1 MKDNITGIYK
11 EDYEDIVK
19 RAIAEDLGAYGDI
32 TSNYIFEEDSISRGF
47 MLCKEAEGAILCG
60 IGLAEYVFKS
70 IDPSVSFKILKND
83 GEKIKNKE
91 KICTFQGKTMSVLKS
106 ERISLNF
113 IAHLSGIATL
123 TGKFTD
129 IASAYGVKVTE
140 TRKTLPNLRILE
152 KYAVRCGGG
161 FNHRFGLS
169 DGVMIKDNH
178 ILACGGVSK
187 SIEKIRPKVPH
198 TLKIEVEVKTEEE
211 LNQAIR
217 SRADIIMLDNMD
229 YKKLREAVKKIRESL
244 GKTCIIEASGG
255 ISLETLE
262 KICKTG
268 IDIVSVGALTNS
280 AKAIDFSLDF
290 E

>member
-1 MKDNITGIYK
+1 MRDNISEIHK
-11 EDYEDIVK
+11 ESYEDIVK

-32 TSNYIFEEDSISRGF
+32 TSENIFEEDNISRGF
-47 MLCKEAEGAILCG
+47 IICKETEGAVLCG
-60 IGLAEYVFKS
+60 ISLAEYVFKT

-83 GEKIKNKE
+83 GEIIKNKE
-91 KICTFQGKTMSVLKS
+91 KICTFHGKTMSVLKS

-113 IAHLSGIATL
+113 IGHLSGIATL
-123 TGKFTD
+123 TKRFAD
-129 IASAYGVKVTE
+129 IASGYGVKVTE
-140 TRKTLPNLRILE
+140 TRKTIPNLRLPE

-161 FNHRFGLS
+161 FNHRFGLF

-178 ILACGGVSK
+178 ILAAGGVSQA
-187 SIEKIRPKVPH
+187 IEKIRLRIPH

-211 LNQAIR
+211 LEQAIK

-229 YKKLREAVKKIRESL
+229 CKKLKDAVNKIREEL
-244 GKTCIIEASGG
+244 GRTCIIEASGG
-255 ISLETLE
+255 IRLETLE
-262 KICKTG
+262 EICKTG

-280 AKAIDFSLDF
+280 AKAADFSLDF